1 MSTRVEFPLS
11 QVTPEPEQVLT
22 ALGAAGAPNSG
33 RHLRLAVEAIA
44 LYRKRVQPLGV
55 WNPIGLDEFEK
66 LYAGQNAGFTPLG
79 QIYPRARSLA
89 LFAVTLGE
97 PIRDEIDS
105 RFQAADFALGAALDA
120 AASEGAELAA
130 SELEWRYVEHLRA
143 SGELTTDMGV
153 MRFSPGYC
161 GWQTCGQRNLFS
173 HLQPADIGISL
184 SASCLMYPLKSV
196 SGVIVAAGRGAFL
209 FADDFPFCGDCQTR
223 SCRERIA
230 AIFGGLHD
238 TQDMRE
244 QP

>member
-1 MSTRVEFPLS
+1 VEFRLA

-55 WNPIGLDEFEK
+55 WNPIGLDEFAAV
-66 LYAGQNAGFTPLG
+66 YSGQNTGITPLG

-97 PIRDEIDS
+97 PIRDEIDA
-105 RFQAADFALGAALDA
+105 RFQAAGFALGAALDA

-130 SELEWRYVEHLRA
+130 AELEWKYVEHLRA
-143 SGELTTDMGV
+143 SGKLAPDMGV

-161 GWQTCGQRNLFS
+161 GWQTYGQRNLFAY
-173 HLQPADIGISL
+173 LQPADIGISL

-196 SGVIVAAGRGAFL
+196 SGVIVAAKRGAFL
-209 FADDFPFCGDCQTR
+209 FADDFPFCSECQTR
-223 SCRERIA
+223 PCRERIA
-230 AIFGGLHD
+230 AIVGGLED
-238 TQDMRE
+238 TQGMRE
-244 QP
+244 QL